1 MGAVATHDDHWPR
14 ASIQNAKSD
23 GMRMGESQIER
34 GIEDNAIG
42 QVVKNGAVGVHE
54 FDDVDQESRWDREGQ
69 RIKLI
74 S

>member
-1 MGAVATHDDHWPR
+1 
-14 ASIQNAKSD
+14 
-23 GMRMGESQIER
+23 MRMGESQIER

-42 QVVKNGAVGVHE
+42 QVVEKGAVGVHE
-54 FDDVDQESRWDREGQ
+54 HVDVDQESRWDREGQ